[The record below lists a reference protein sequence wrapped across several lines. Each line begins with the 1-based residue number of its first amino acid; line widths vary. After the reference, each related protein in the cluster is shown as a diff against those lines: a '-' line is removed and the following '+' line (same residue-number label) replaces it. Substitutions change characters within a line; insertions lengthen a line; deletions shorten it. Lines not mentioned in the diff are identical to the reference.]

1 METLNNIVS
10 GLIAGEGGQ
19 EQNGAM
25 AALLG
30 LISLIVSL
38 VRTCTVG
45 RRQRIIVILWTE
57 REGGIATHHHISI
70 VGLLMTNDEEQ

>member
-45 RRQRIIVILWTE
+45 RRQRINNCNIMD
-57 REGGIATHHHISI
+57 RKGGRNSYTPSHQHRRLAH
-70 VGLLMTNDEEQ
+70 DE